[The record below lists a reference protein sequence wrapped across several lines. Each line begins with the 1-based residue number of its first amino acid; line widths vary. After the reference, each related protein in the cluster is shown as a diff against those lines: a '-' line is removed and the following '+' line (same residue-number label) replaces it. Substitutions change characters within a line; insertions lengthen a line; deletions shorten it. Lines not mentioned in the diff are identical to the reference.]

1 MPPRLEQPKAKPRV
15 SIVDDDESV
24 LGSLDRLLKSIGFK
38 TYSFTSAEQ
47 LLESGNLGETDC
59 LVLDVSLPAM
69 SGLELQKRLTTD
81 GPKVPII
88 FASALVDEGIRA
100 RAMAAGAV
108 AFLAKPFGE
117 RELLEALRLASW
129 KRTVID

>member
-1 MPPRLEQPKAKPRV
+1 M
-15 SIVDDDESV
+15 DDDESV